1 MRDGIASRTMRPC
14 QVATLARA
22 GEREVLA
29 MSRPKLLCLMH
40 LPPPVHGVTL
50 VNQRVAASAAL
61 AERLELDVL
70 PLRFAGAVDELGRI
84 TATKLARAAATGLS
98 LAARLA
104 VRRPDAMY
112 LTMSPHGGALLR
124 DCAYAALARLA
135 GVPRIYHLHAR
146 GIGDALATGWRRRLG
161 AWVFD
166 GAWVI
171 HLGPQLAHDTAELA
185 DPARVL
191 AVENGVPDDNPSG
204 ALAGSGRAV
213 PRVVFLSNMIADK
226 GPLVLVA
233 ALAALARR
241 GVALDATFAGAEG
254 DGRTLGEFR
263 AAIERHN
270 LADRVR
276 YVGPVFDAAK
286 HELLAAHDVF
296 ALPTA
301 RDAFPLVLLEAMQH
315 GLPVVTTTVGAI
327 ADIVVEG
334 ETGFLVPPGDVATL
348 ADRLGRLAADPAL
361 RRRLGAAG
369 RARYADRFT
378 FEAFERRLTDA
389 LTQIIQ
395 GGGQRDRA
403 VRGPASGGS
412 ERSG

>member
-1 MRDGIASRTMRPC
+1 MTGGDAGSRAVVERP
-14 QVATLARA
+14 APPL
-22 GEREVLA
+22 
-29 MSRPKLLCLMH
+29 SRPRLLCVMH

-50 VNQRVAASAAL
+50 INQRIADSAAV
-61 AERLELDVL
+61 AEQLELDVV

-84 TATKLARAAATGLS
+84 SAAKLARAAATGLA
-98 LAARLA
+98 LAARFV
-104 VRRPDAMY
+104 VRRPDALY
-112 LTMSPHGGALLR
+112 LTMSPHGGALYR

-135 GVPRIYHLHAR
+135 RVPRIYHLHAR
-146 GIGDALATGWRRRLG
+146 GVGDALAAGWRRRLG

-171 HLGPQLAHDTAELA
+171 HVGRQLSHDTADLA
-185 DPARVL
+185 DSARVL
-191 AVENGVPDDNPSG
+191 AVANGVPDANPSG

-213 PRVVFLSNMIADK
+213 PRVVFLSNLIADK
-226 GPLVLVA
+226 GPLVLVEA
-233 ALAALARR
+233 IAALARR

-254 DGRTLGEFR
+254 DGRTLGELR
-263 AAIERHN
+263 AAVDRHG

-315 GLPVVTTTVGAI
+315 GLPVVTTPVGAI
-327 ADIVVEG
+327 AEIVVEG
-334 ETGFLVPPGDVATL
+334 ETGFLVPPGDVAAL
-348 ADRLGRLAADPAL
+348 ADRLGQLAAQPAL

-378 FEAFERRLTDA
+378 FEAFERRLVDA
-389 LTQIIQ
+389 LARCIAADHR
-395 GGGQRDRA
+395 GVGQPVLGRDQPLGDA
-403 VRGPASGGS
+403 
-412 ERSG
+412 